1 MIFFLYVKKYYVLDF
16 NLQFKL
22 RIKTVFYS
30 IGSELLIFSVLVL
43 SYYVSTFWAA
53 CFRIKTIFGSPL
65 HPVVC
70 RRAHVVFTLF
80 VFIYV

>member
-30 IGSELLIFSVLVL
+30 IGSELLIFSVI
-43 SYYVSTFWAA
+43 STNNVNTTWALLQTTGG
-53 CFRIKTIFGSPL
+53 KGEPNK
-65 HPVVC
+65 HK
-70 RRAHVVFTLF
+70 
-80 VFIYV
+80 